1 MKNKNYFPMF
11 IDLSDKNVL
20 VVGGGKIAYRRIL
33 ALLQFTRN
41 INVVTAQPG
50 PEIQELS
57 KLGQIRLQVRNV
69 KRSDLAEAY
78 LVIAATMD
86 HKLNDDIYRACKEQ
100 GIYECFQRQ
109 RKMRFLFPRRVC
121 AG

>member
-57 KLGQIRLQVRNV
+57 KLAAGS
-69 KRSDLAEAY
+69 KRQEIGPCGSISCDRS
-78 LVIAATMD
+78 
-86 HKLNDDIYRACKEQ
+86 HH
-100 GIYECFQRQ
+100 GS
-109 RKMRFLFPRRVC
+109 
-121 AG
+121 